1 LSGHG
6 SEWFPIYRIDQGGS
20 RIVPMTNALGCRP
33 SRSKEI
39 LALFERGAESAAVL
53 LRENRGLRRRVAELE
68 SQRRSAEWAAGA
80 PSMPC
85 AEPEGKASAP
95 VDEVEAIS
103 QRLLE
108 LERENRDF
116 AERCVQV
123 EEENAQLVSLYVA
136 SSQLHSTLELAD
148 LLKIMIEIVINLSG
162 AEKLDIYA
170 LDERTNEFSSIAA
183 EGDEPAAFPKYQA
196 GVGAVGEALASGDA
210 SIPSAG
216 GATEKEPPIVC
227 IPLRIGDRPVGA
239 ILIYRLLVQKD
250 AFTRKDHELFA
261 LLGEHAA
268 TALVAAQ
275 LHQHSKQKLG
285 LFQGICELL
294 ID

>member
-1 LSGHG
+1 M
-6 SEWFPIYRIDQGGS
+6 I
-20 RIVPMTNALGCRP
+20 NALRHRP
-33 SRSKEI
+33 SRFEEI
-39 LALFERGAESAAVL
+39 LALFERGAESAATL
-53 LRENRGLRRRVAELE
+53 LRENRGLHRRVAELE
-68 SQRRSAEWAAGA
+68 SQRRSAKWAAGV
-80 PSMPC
+80 PGMPC
-85 AEPEGKASAP
+85 AEPEAKAP

-116 AERCVQV
+116 AERYVQI

-148 LLKIMIEIVINLSG
+148 VLKIMIEIVINLIG
-162 AEKLDIYA
+162 AEKFAIYA
-170 LDERTNEFSSIAA
+170 LDERSGEFSSIAA

-216 GATEKEPPIVC
+216 SATEKEPPIVC